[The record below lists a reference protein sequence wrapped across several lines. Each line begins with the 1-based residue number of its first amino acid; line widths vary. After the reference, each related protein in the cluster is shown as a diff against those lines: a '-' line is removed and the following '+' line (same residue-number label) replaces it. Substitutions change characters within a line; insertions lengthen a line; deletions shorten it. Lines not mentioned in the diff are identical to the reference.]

1 MLETKV
7 ANLRAPP
14 QKQRVERDHRGDVA
28 DADVGDVN
36 ASKTRREIVAL
47 IVID

>member
-7 ANLRAPP
+7 AELRAPP
-14 QKQRVERDHRGDVA
+14 QEQCVEGDHRGDVA

-36 ASKTRREIVAL
+36 ASKSDTRNRQ
-47 IVID
+47 